1 MDENKTIL
9 VEKRGFIGYIIL
21 NRPEKLNALTDPM
34 YMELLQAVDYMEEQD
49 DIRVVVVKGA
59 GRCFSAGF
67 DVASSDTSDHMA
79 ERRNYDRGC
88 HLARK
93 KLWSIPKPTIAQVH
107 GHCLGGAHDI
117 ALACDLCVVE
127 ENANLGVPEIQFGMG
142 ATFLAMPY
150 MIHLRKSKEYLL
162 TGKSYD
168 GKTAL
173 EIGIANYCVPLEE
186 LDATVVK
193 LAEELASVPVPS
205 MVMQK
210 RAINHAI
217 ENMGFA
223 VMAEQWLDTLCMGV
237 LWESEDIKL
246 FNQKVEELGTK
257 GAIKWRNAYYKQM
270 ARETMEEV

>member
-1 MDENKTIL
+1 MDENKTVL
-9 VEKRGFIGYIIL
+9 VEKKGFIGYIIL

-34 YMELLQAVDYMEEQD
+34 YMELLHAVDYMEEQD
-49 DIRVVVVKGA
+49 DVRVVVVKGA
-59 GRCFSAGF
+59 GKCFSAGF

-107 GHCLGGAHDI
+107 SHCLGGAHDI
-117 ALACDLCVVE
+117 ALACDLCVVA
-127 ENANLGVPEIQFGMG
+127 ENANMGVPEIQFGLG

-150 MIHLRKSKEYLL
+150 MIHLRKCKEYLL

-168 GKTAL
+168 GKTAV

-186 LDATVVK
+186 LDSTVVS
-193 LAEELASVPVPS
+193 LAKELASVPVPS

-237 LWESEDIKL
+237 LWESEDIAL
-246 FNQKVEELGTK
+246 FNKKVEELGTK
-257 GAIKWRNAYYKQM
+257 GAIKWRNAYYEQLM
-270 ARETMEEV
+270 QQNTERE